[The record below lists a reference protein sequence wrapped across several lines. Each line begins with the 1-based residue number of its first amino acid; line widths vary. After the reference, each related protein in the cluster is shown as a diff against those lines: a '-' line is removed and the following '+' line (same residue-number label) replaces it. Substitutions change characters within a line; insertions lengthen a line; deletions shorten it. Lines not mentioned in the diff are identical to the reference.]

1 MILNLI
7 GALLNIVASLSKY
20 AERKQLMD
28 AGAAKVIANNNH
40 DSYQKLKAAI
50 DARRDTK
57 LDARS
62 LRDDPANRGR
72 FRR

>member
-7 GALLNIVASLSKY
+7 GLLLNIAGSMAKY

-57 LDARS
+57 LDAGS
-62 LRDDPANRGR
+62 LRDSPDNRD
-72 FRR
+72 